1 MQHPAGIGLAG
12 RLTLAGKL
20 CYALAVGGTRQ
31 ADSPAEQNRRGGV
44 ERSMKMPNAG
54 EIIER
59 LARESERQKIE
70 IEALKRQGAE
80 LENQLAQKG

>member
-1 MQHPAGIGLAG
+1 MLWPSAGHGKPTAPPNKTAG
-12 RLTLAGKL
+12 
-20 CYALAVGGTRQ
+20 
-31 ADSPAEQNRRGGV
+31 GGV

-70 IEALKRQGAE
+70 IEALKRQVAE

>member
-1 MQHPAGIGLAG
+1 MLWPSAGH
-12 RLTLAGKL
+12 GKPT
-20 CYALAVGGTRQ
+20 APPNKTA
-31 ADSPAEQNRRGGV
+31 GGV

-70 IEALKRQGAE
+70 IEALKRQVAE